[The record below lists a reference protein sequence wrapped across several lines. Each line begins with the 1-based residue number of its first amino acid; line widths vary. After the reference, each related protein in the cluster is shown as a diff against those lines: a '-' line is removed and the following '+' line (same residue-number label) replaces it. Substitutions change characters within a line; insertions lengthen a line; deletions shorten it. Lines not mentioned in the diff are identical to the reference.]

1 MSNLIYNCAMRFA
14 AIGTLFAV
22 PTFAFAQARP
32 VTVNGIAYDSLR
44 SVPLGDAFVALSGAG
59 GSRNA
64 SSDSRGRF
72 HFDSVTP
79 GAYTLSMQHAA
90 LESIG
95 FPGVTTRVVVSDG
108 AGELTIAIPS
118 FAA

>member
-1 MSNLIYNCAMRFA
+1 MRLTA
-14 AIGTLFAV
+14 VAVLFAL
-22 PTFAFAQARP
+22 PTFAFAQVRT

-44 SVPLGDAFVALSGAG
+44 RAPLGDAFVALSGAG
-59 GSRNA
+59 GSHSA

-72 HFDSVTP
+72 HLDSVTP